1 MEEVNLRK
9 FLQFVKDLGYDV
21 VYKSGLTSRSLFKQE
36 AGASH
41 YNSCSTPSALKKKKF
56 PTLLIGNLS
65 QNYGNS
71 KA

>member
-41 YNSCSTPSALKKKKF
+41 YNSCSTPSALKKKKVSNI
-56 PTLLIGNLS
+56 THW
-65 QNYGNS
+65 
-71 KA
+71 